1 MPNLLAGKAVL
12 PEFVQDAATS
22 DALAEA
28 TLKLLTTPG
37 ALTEARKELIQVRQ
51 LLGPPGATERAA
63 ERILADESARIA

>member
-51 LLGPPGATERAA
+51 LLGLPGATERAA
-63 ERILADESARIA
+63 ERILAD